1 MIYIISYTI
10 SWILT
15 FVYNSLSPSQSFFY
29 NACLTQLVFT
39 VGFFGIFNFIGHV
52 ILREKVA
59 KSIGW
64 VSNGFQ
70 IELGMVSL
78 GIGICGILCY
88 WIRDNFWIATIIPFT
103 VFLFGAAFLHIKE
116 MIKEKNFKKGN
127 VLIVLPDFIMPLT
140 IIILLWIK

>member
-78 GIGICGILCY
+78 GIGICGILWY

>member
-1 MIYIISYTI
+1 MIYIISYTV
-10 SWILT
+10 SWILI
-15 FVYNSLSPSQSFFY
+15 FIYNSFSPSQSFFY
-29 NACLTQLVFT
+29 NACLIQLVFT

-103 VFLFGAAFLHIKE
+103 VFLFGAAVLHIKE
-116 MIKEKNFKKGN
+116 MIKEKNFNKGN

-140 IIILLWIK
+140 IIILLWLK

>member
-1 MIYIISYTI
+1 MIYLIIYII

-15 FVYNSLSPSQSFFY
+15 LIYNFFHPSQSFYF
-29 NACLTQLVFT
+29 NACLMQFVFT

-59 KSIGW
+59 KTIGW

-88 WIRDNFWIATIIPFT
+88 WFRDHFWIATTIPFAI
-103 VFLFGAAFLHIKE
+103 FLFGAAMLHIKE
-116 MIKEKNFKKGN
+116 MIKKRISIK
-127 VLIVLPDFIMPLT
+127 VMS
-140 IIILLWIK
+140 LLFYPIFLCR

>member
-1 MIYIISYTI
+1 MIYMISYAI

-15 FVYNSLSPSQSFFY
+15 FVYHFFNPAHSFY
-29 NACLTQLVFT
+29 YDACLIQLVFT

-52 ILREKVA
+52 ILREKIA

-70 IELGMVSL
+70 IELGTVSL

-103 VFLFGAAFLHIKE
+103 VFLFGAALLHIKE
-116 MIKEKNFKKGN
+116 MVKDKNFNAGN
-127 VLIVLPDFIMPLT
+127 VLIVLPDIIMPLT
-140 IIILLWIK
+140 IIILLWLK

>member
-15 FVYNSLSPSQSFFY
+15 FVYNSFNPSQSFFY
-29 NACLTQLVFT
+29 NACLIQLVFT

-88 WIRDNFWIATIIPFT
+88 WLRDNFWIATIVPFT
-103 VFLFGAAFLHIKE
+103 VFLFGAALLHIKE
-116 MIKEKNFKKGN
+116 MIKEKNFNKGN

-140 IIILLWIK
+140 IIILLWLK

>member
-1 MIYIISYTI
+1 MIYIISYAI

-15 FVYNSLSPSQSFFY
+15 FAYYLSNPSQGFFY
-29 NACLTQLVFT
+29 DACLIQLVFT
-39 VGFFGIFNFIGHV
+39 VGFFGIFNFTGHV

-59 KSIGW
+59 ESIDW

-103 VFLFGAAFLHIKE
+103 VFLYGATFLHIKE
-116 MIKEKNFKKGN
+116 MVKDKNFNKGN

-140 IIILLWIK
+140 IIILLWLK

>member
-1 MIYIISYTI
+1 MIYIISYVI

-15 FVYNSLSPSQSFFY
+15 LIYHIINPSQGFY
-29 NACLTQLVFT
+29 FNACLVQLVFT
-39 VGFFGIFNFIGHV
+39 IGFFGIFNFIGHV
-52 ILREKVA
+52 ILRKEVA

-70 IELGMVSL
+70 IELGIVSL

-88 WIRDNFWIATIIPFT
+88 WIRDNFWIATTIPFA

-116 MIKEKNFKKGN
+116 MIKEKNFNKGN
-127 VLIVLPDFIMPLT
+127 VLIILPDFIMPLT
-140 IIILLWIK
+140 IIILLCLK